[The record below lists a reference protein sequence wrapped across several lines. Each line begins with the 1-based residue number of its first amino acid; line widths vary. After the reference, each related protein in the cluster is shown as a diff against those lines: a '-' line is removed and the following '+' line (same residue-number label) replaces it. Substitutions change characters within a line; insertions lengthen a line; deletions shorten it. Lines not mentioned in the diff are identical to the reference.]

1 MDDDTLRLRPCL
13 YGLGYPRQPFPP
25 SYPGRANFSLNSLK
39 DSSNRLYDPAR
50 VVSGGET
57 TRLGELSRLGR
68 WGNPGR
74 RDNFFSY
81 KHFGSPTRD
90 NSRRFESH
98 VFLKFLVLK
107 HKFTLEK
114 QNELNKAHTDRMNE
128 RNSNEE
134 RFLKV

>member
-1 MDDDTLRLRPCL
+1 MKLKVNTKALFIWSRVPETTL
-13 YGLGYPRQPFPP
+13 PP
-25 SYPGRANFSLNSLK
+25 SYPGRANFSLKSLK

-57 TRLGELSRLGR
+57 TRQGELS
-68 WGNPGR
+68 GR

-81 KHFGSPTRD
+81 KHFGSPTGD
-90 NSRRFESH
+90 NSRPVESH
-98 VFLKFLVLK
+98 VFLKFSVLK
-107 HKFTLEK
+107 HKFTLKK
-114 QNELNKAHTDRMNE
+114 QNKLNKAHTDRMNE